1 MATAAP
7 ATAGPAAN
15 KAELLA
21 IADAVA
27 REKLIDRGI
36 VIEAMEDA
44 IQRAARARYGAEN
57 DIRAKL
63 DPQTGDL
70 RLWRVVEVVE
80 EVDDYFKQVDLKGAQ
95 KLKGDAQV
103 GDFIVDPLP
112 PIEFGRIA
120 AQAAKQV
127 IFQKVRDAERERQY
141 EEFKDRAGEVITGV
155 VKRVEFG
162 HVVVDLGRAEGVI
175 RRDQQ
180 IPREMVRV
188 GDRIRSLILSVR
200 REARGPQIFLSRAH
214 PDFMKKL
221 FAQEVP
227 EIYDGIIEIKA
238 AARDPGSRAKIG
250 VISHD
255 SSIDPVGACVGM
267 KGSRVQAVV
276 QELQGEKIDIIPWS
290 EDLATFVVNGLQPA
304 TVSRV
309 VIDEEEG
316 RIEVVVPDDQL
327 SLAIGR
333 RGQNVRLASQLTN
346 SQIDILTEAD
356 ASEKRQREFVERSE
370 MFQNELDVDETL
382 AQLLVAEGFTTLEE
396 VAYVNAEEI
405 SAIDGFDED
414 LAAELQSRA
423 GEALE
428 RREAAAREE
437 RRKLGVDDALAE
449 LPHLTEAM
457 LVTLGRAN
465 IRTLDD
471 LADLA
476 TDELIQ
482 KKRPEQRRQREPSNR
497 PEDKGGILHEYGLTE
512 EQGNEI
518 IMAARAH
525 WFEDDSSGSEDD
537 SSASG
542 SDDGTAA
549 SSGEE
554 DAVAE
559 TGQ

>member
-1 MATAAP
+1 MATAVS
-7 ATAGPAAN
+7 AN
-15 KAELLA
+15 KAELIA
-21 IADAVA
+21 IANAVA
-27 REKLIDRGI
+27 TEKMIDKGI

-63 DPQTGDL
+63 DPNSGDL

-80 EVDDYFKQVDLKGAQ
+80 AVDDYFKQVNLKEAQ
-95 KLKGDAQV
+95 KLQPGAVV
-103 GDFIVDPLP
+103 GDYIVDPLP

-141 EEFKDRAGEVITGV
+141 EEFKDRMGEIITGV

-175 RRDQQ
+175 RRDAQ
-180 IPREMVRV
+180 IPREIVRV
-188 GDRIRSLILSVR
+188 NDRIRALILNVR
-200 REARGPQIFLSRAH
+200 RENRGPQIFLSRAH

-276 QELQGEKIDIIPWS
+276 QEMQGEKIDIIPWS
-290 EDLATFVVNGLQPA
+290 PDTATFVVNALQPA
-304 TVSRV
+304 SVSRV
-309 VIDEEEG
+309 VIDEEED

-333 RGQNVRLASQLTN
+333 RGQNVRLASQLTGKA
-346 SQIDILTEAD
+346 IDILTEAD
-356 ASEKRQREFVERSE
+356 ASEKRQKEFLERTE
-370 MFQNELDVDETL
+370 MFQTELDVDETL
-382 AQLLVAEGFTTLEE
+382 AQLLVAEGFGALEE
-396 VAYVNAEEI
+396 VAYVEADEI
-405 SAIDGFDED
+405 ASIEGFDED
-414 LAAELQSRA
+414 LAAELQNRA
-423 GEALE
+423 TEALE
-428 RREAAAREE
+428 RREEANRTLRRE
-437 RRKLGVDDALAE
+437 LGVSDDLATM
-449 LPHLTEAM
+449 PYITEAM
-457 LVTLGRAN
+457 LVTLGKAG
-465 IRTLDD
+465 IKTLDD

-482 KKRPEQRRQREPSNR
+482 KKRQEPRRRNEDAPKR
-497 PEDKGGILHEYGLTE
+497 PEDKGGVLGEYGLSD

-525 WFEDDSSGSEDD
+525 WFEDDD
-537 SSASG
+537 AP
-542 SDDGTAA
+542 AA
-549 SSGEE
+549 EAATTDEE
-554 DAVAE
+554 A
-559 TGQ
+559 